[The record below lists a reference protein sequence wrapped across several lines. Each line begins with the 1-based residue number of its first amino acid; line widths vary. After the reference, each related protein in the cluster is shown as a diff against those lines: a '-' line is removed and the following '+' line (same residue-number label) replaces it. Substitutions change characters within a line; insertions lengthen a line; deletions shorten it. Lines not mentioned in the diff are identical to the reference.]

1 MKIDAFCH
9 VMPREYAERLE
20 AVGDAPAAANIRN
33 RIAGIPSMVDLD
45 LRFAQMDEFG
55 DDYRQVVSLPAPPIE
70 DLGAAAAAGASS
82 RGSATRASRASSPST
97 PTASRASSRSCR

>member
-20 AVGDAPAAANIRN
+20 AVDDAPAAANIRN

-55 DDYRQVVSLPAPPIE
+55 DDYRQVISLPAPPIE
-70 DLGAAAAAGASS
+70 DLGAAAARARVRAARQ
-82 RGSATRASRASSPST
+82 RGPRAPRAPST
-97 PTASRASSRSCR
+97 RTASPASSRSCR